1 VTYDDREPKT
11 HTPMK
16 ITALLL
22 GFALLGASCNSTS
35 YKDAQKEE
43 TLNADFGSTD
53 KQRFVEGVTSDL
65 MASPALSYYGKPDEN
80 GDARVIAV
88 MGGVSNETSEHINT
102 KIITRS
108 IREALLG
115 KFRFVASDLGQAEVE
130 KQVRFQQGSGR
141 VDPTKAAAFGK
152 QYGAQVILY
161 GSMASIIKNKGRSLG
176 SLGSKKKD
184 VYYQFVLNCVDI
196 NTGEILWTNE
206 VELRKQQVTS
216 LFGSE

>member
-1 VTYDDREPKT
+1 MKT
-11 HTPMK
+11 TV
-16 ITALLL
+16 ILL
-22 GFALLGASCNSTS
+22 GLALLGASCSNTR
-35 YKDAQKEE
+35 YKNAQDEE
-43 TLNADFGSTD
+43 TINADFGSTD

-65 MASPALSYYGKPDEN
+65 LASPALSYYGKPDEN

-88 MGGVSNETSEHINT
+88 LGGISNETDEHINT

-108 IREALLG
+108 IRETLLG
-115 KFRFVASDLGQAEVE
+115 KFRFVASDLGQSEIE

-141 VDPTKAAAFGK
+141 VDPAKAAAFGK

-161 GSMASIIKNKGRSLG
+161 GSLASITKDRGRSLE
-176 SLGSKKKD
+176 SLGSKKRD
-184 VYYQFVLNCVDI
+184 VYYQFVMNCVDI
-196 NTGEILWTNE
+196 NTGEILWTDE